1 MSDTNNNLGDTAKT
15 ILRALLEH
23 GALDLSS
30 LLERFPS
37 VSRAAMRKNLQR
49 LKERHLLEY
58 TSERWIITT
67 TGTALLS
74 EAARTT
80 AGSLFEHPAWGLLLE
95 TFPLPEMRAAFR
107 ITAALAL
114 VKNTA
119 SAGIG
124 LIPWLGLAGNPGTGK
139 SHLGR
144 LAVEVL
150 GGLEVSAT
158 TATSGEVLGRRVS
171 TGKEVIFEPSPLLD
185 GGVAL
190 IDELD
195 KASGDMRGVY
205 FQLLEGRSIIK
216 AEGAE
221 YPHRAAVLATWNPSK
236 GDLAGLSEGVA
247 RRSIVLDTRDFTKRL
262 QQAFQ
267 VDGVASKAWDVLRIN
282 PVPWVNLNAL
292 RQQHPPQM
300 PQGTLKTA
308 RALLFDIATPQGREQ
323 SDAGILEAL
332 ATGYALLG
340 LEPSFAI
347 AEALHDLCMVRA
359 TRPTLIVSDWASRVG
374 QLRARLAPVT
384 SWALETTTEREPD
397 AVRLEERRK
406 HEANIQL
413 EARRGQLI
421 AEIDHL
427 RESFGRTRTKTTLEE
442 RTAREGFL
450 AALRESRRQVSA
462 SNTLEGFQT
471 AEGASRALLVPM
483 HQWLEQ
489 RERQRQNEQHQIEN
503 RRMVET
509 QRLKNAQA
517 QEKQAREFAREHRK
531 TAKALQQAVSYKDS
545 PPNSKQAKIRQQT
558 IAECFRRYLRTE
570 HPNIQDPPMVQGF
583 LASIGRGVKVMAND
597 LLRMQTFTVDRAT
610 NKKVIDLDAWML
622 DKAASLESGAIALE
636 SGDFHVLG
644 FPKQVPAAS
653 TSIALSNFKTG
664 GMSQGDTY
672 GTT

>member
-1 MSDTNNNLGDTAKT
+1 MSDTHSNLGDTAKT

-23 GALDLSS
+23 GALDLSD
-30 LLERFPS
+30 LIERFPR

-58 TSERWIITT
+58 TSERWNITT

-74 EAARTT
+74 EAART
-80 AGSLFEHPAWGLLLE
+80 ASGSLLEHPAWGLLLE

-119 SAGIG
+119 SASIG

-171 TGKEVIFEPSPLLD
+171 TGKEVIFEPSPLLN

-236 GDLAGLSEGVA
+236 GDLAGLPEGVA

-262 QQAFQ
+262 QQVFQ
-267 VDGVASKAWDVLRIN
+267 VDGVASKAWDVLRVN

-300 PQGTLKTA
+300 PQDTLKTA
-308 RALLFDIATPQGREQ
+308 RALLFEIATPQGREQ
-323 SDAGILEAL
+323 SDAGILETL

-340 LEPSFAI
+340 IEPSFAI

-359 TRPTLIVSDWASRVG
+359 TRPALIVSDWASRVG
-374 QLRARLAPVT
+374 QLRARLAPMT

-397 AVRLEERRK
+397 AVRLEEQRK
-406 HEANIQL
+406 LEANIQL

-427 RESFGRTRTKTTLEE
+427 RESFGRARTKTTLEE
-442 RTAREGFL
+442 RAAREGFL
-450 AALRESRRQVSA
+450 AALRESRRQVSV

-471 AEGASRALLVPM
+471 AEGASRALVAPI

-489 RERQRQNEQHQIEN
+489 RERQRQNEQHQLEN
-503 RRMVET
+503 V
-509 QRLKNAQA
+509 
-517 QEKQAREFAREHRK
+517 KQAREREHYAKAERAK
-531 TAKALQQAVSYKDS
+531 KIRELRDTAKQFHKAAQVKYLDPESKAGRTARVFRDSIVEALKKQGIIRLQRLPDSKIDPLGIVSALRGQPLRLPGVLVDHDMTTN
-545 PPNSKQAKIRQQT
+545 PP
-558 IAECFRRYLRTE
+558 LR
-570 HPNIQDPPMVQGF
+570 IQDMNSWLENRAAKYEFEAAKLEQS
-583 LASIGRGVKVMAND
+583 LTVK
-597 LLRMQTFTVDRAT
+597 
-610 NKKVIDLDAWML
+610 
-622 DKAASLESGAIALE
+622 
-636 SGDFHVLG
+636 HVLD
-644 FPKQVPAAS
+644 
-653 TSIALSNFKTG
+653 LSGNWRI
-664 GMSQGDTY
+664 
-672 GTT
+672 